1 MSITESGG
9 CVNLVSKSNLQDNSL
24 NFNSQSFIE
33 SIKDP
38 AGSLEPS
45 PTPTARDIIV
55 IGTSAGGVEGLQGL
69 VRDLPADLPAAVFIV
84 VHVSPDSPG
93 LMPVILQTAGNLPVS
108 QPKDGEL
115 IELGHIY
122 VAPPDN
128 HMVIDHDIIRVVRGP
143 KENRHRPAID
153 PLFRSAARHYGSR
166 VIGVILTGMLDDGV
180 AGLLTIKRL
189 GGLAVVQDPADALY
203 PDMPRN
209 ALNRVKEVDYLVPL
223 VEIGPLLT
231 KLVNEMSDLPA
242 ELENQAI
249 SRQLKIEDDFALSNI
264 PHQEIL
270 NEIGKPATI
279 ACPQCHGTLWE
290 VNDKD
295 LLRFRC
301 RVGHAYSAMSL
312 LDEHAEALES
322 ALWSAM
328 RNLEES
334 ASLNRRLAERARA
347 ENKLLSASSFME
359 SAIEAEQQADLI
371 NKVLQTNKT
380 LGEQK
385 EI

>member
-1 MSITESGG
+1 
-9 CVNLVSKSNLQDNSL
+9 VNLVSKSNLQDNSL
-24 NFNSQSFIE
+24 NFNSQNFIE
-33 SIKDP
+33 SIQEQSG
-38 AGSLEPS
+38 ALE
-45 PTPTARDIIV
+45 PTPTPTTHDIIV
-55 IGTSAGGVEGLQGL
+55 MGTSAGGVEALQRL

-93 LMPVILQTAGNLPVS
+93 LMPAILQTAGNLPVS
-108 QPKDGEL
+108 QPENGEI

-153 PLFRSAARHYGSR
+153 PLFRSAARYYGSR

-180 AGLLTIKRL
+180 AGLLFIKRL
-189 GGLAVVQDPADALY
+189 GGLAVVQDPASALY

-209 ALNRVKEVDYLVPL
+209 ALERVKEVDYLVPL
-223 VEIGPLLT
+223 TEIGPLLT
-231 KLVNEMSDLPA
+231 KLVNEMSDLPP
-242 ELENQAI
+242 EQEKKAI
-249 SRQLKIEDDFALSNI
+249 TEQLKIEDNFALSNI
-264 PHQEIL
+264 PHREIL

-279 ACPQCHGTLWE
+279 ACPDCHGTLWE
-290 VNDKD
+290 VNDSD

-301 RVGHAYSAMSL
+301 RVGHAFSAMSL
-312 LDEHAEALES
+312 LEDHAEELES

-328 RNLEES
+328 RNLAES

-347 ENKLLSASSFME
+347 DNRLLSASSFME
-359 SAIEAEQQADLI
+359 SAVEAEQQADLI
-371 NKVLQTNKT
+371 KKVLLTNKT